1 MNEFTICKHCEKNIH
16 FTELH
21 VEEVDGATVIGCP
34 LCHRIMSVK
43 TEEQELDYSQY
54 LPSPDQITYTIHCLM
69 KQAAKLKHAMAQVA
83 QTITKLE
90 VLRELAQENEKGTK

>member
-1 MNEFTICKHCEKNIH
+1 MEYTFCKHCEKNIH
-16 FTELH
+16 CTELH

-34 LCHRIMSVK
+34 SCHRIMAVK

-69 KQAAKLKHAMAQVA
+69 KQATKLKHAMAQVA

>member
-43 TEEQELDYSQY
+43 TEATELDYSAY
-54 LPSPDQITYTIHCLM
+54 LPTVDECNYNIHILNKQIDIVEKRHTILHNL
-69 KQAAKLKHAMAQVA
+69 
-83 QTITKLE
+83 ITKYE
-90 VLRELAQENEKGTK
+90 IMRELTRENGRS